1 MVKTKQCGGWVTV
14 VISPESG
21 VLFTSAF
28 FPAHIM
34 LIATW
39 EHDIGFF
46 PHFKHLQAPMILPA
60 PHPHSWKSETGIR
73 WDMWTHFSCICCFW
87 EGVIPWSFQI
97 HLRLQ

>member
-1 MVKTKQCGGWVTV
+1 MVKKKQCGGWVTV

-34 LIATW
+34 LTVTW

-46 PHFKHLQAPMILPA
+46 PHF
-60 PHPHSWKSETGIR
+60 
-73 WDMWTHFSCICCFW
+73 
-87 EGVIPWSFQI
+87 
-97 HLRLQ
+97 